1 MIGQILK
8 NAYGNFT
15 GTHQLSVKN
24 VDEHQSESPKHEQQN
39 LSQNFSSSEQVK
51 ISSAAQSLNEN
62 NDALSSDWKGVKT
75 LATRLRTTLDA
86 IFLASGVDTS
96 TPIKISVDPSSGK
109 LRVGNHPDK
118 ARIESLLNERA
129 DVGKQIFSVSSVANY
144 SYQTDKL
151 QQVQESTSLN
161 SSLPNNGIGGEVNT
175 QSMAKVSSALRQYK
189 QAAQE
194 DRLNLIYDNTNGISF
209 EMNNRLLKIMG

>member
-1 MIGQILK
+1 MLGQILR

-15 GTHQLSVKN
+15 NTHQLSVKN
-24 VDEHQSESPKHEQQN
+24 VDSNQSDSAKHEQQN
-39 LSQNFSSSEQVK
+39 LPKGFDSSEQVK

-75 LATRLRTTLDA
+75 LSARLRTTLDA

-118 ARIESLLNERA
+118 ARIEALLNDRA
-129 DVGKQIFSVSSVANY
+129 DVGKQIFSVTSVANY

-151 QQVQESTSLN
+151 HAVQDNNAINST
-161 SSLPNNGIGGEVNT
+161 LPNNGIGGAINA
-175 QSMAKVSSALRQYK
+175 QPMAKVNSALRQYK
-189 QAAQE
+189 QTAQE
-194 DRLNLIYDNTNGISF
+194 DRLNLIYDNTNGIGF